1 MKTSFRSVRFLL
13 PFLWKAS
20 PQAPL
25 RIFLS
30 LICLVMSKL
39 MLLSVPFFYRAL
51 VNQFETGH
59 ATPTGLIPILLGYG
73 GARFLSTVFSESR
86 DALFIPVEQRAIRQ
100 LTKDVFNHL
109 HTLSLRFHLDRST
122 GAITQTLE
130 RGGRAIETFFR
141 FFVFNLCP
149 TLLELV
155 LVITIIGFF
164 YHLIFSLIL
173 LATLLGYIY
182 VTYKISQWRLPMMQ
196 SLIGASNAGGAR
208 AVDSLINYA
217 TVKYF
222 SNEKVEGNRYD
233 EFLKIYQKR
242 AELNKYSLCGLNLA
256 QAFVLALGTIIISS
270 LASFEILSGKMT
282 VGDFVLIST
291 FLLQVYIPLHILGFS
306 IRETKQALTDMD
318 GLFNLLHT
326 PQDIKDAPGAS
337 LLKVS
342 EGAIEFRN
350 VTFGYHA
357 ERPILNNISFKL
369 SPRQTIAIVGPSGAG
384 KSTLVS
390 LLFRFF
396 DPDTG
401 SILIDGQD
409 IRTVTQS
416 SLREAIAIV
425 PQDTPLFNDSIFYN
439 IAYGNLEA
447 SSEEIYE
454 AARHAEVESF
464 IKQLPE
470 KYDTIVGERGLKISG
485 GEKQRLALARAFLKK
500 PPIFV
505 FDEATSSL
513 DTQTE
518 QSIQDNLKTLSR
530 GHTTL
535 IVAHRL
541 STITDADSILVMEK
555 GSIKEVGTHKTL
567 LEQGGFYANLW
578 TKQLKEDPS

>member
-1 MKTSFRSVRFLL
+1 
-13 PFLWKAS
+13 
-20 PQAPL
+20 
-25 RIFLS
+25 
-30 LICLVMSKL
+30 
-39 MLLSVPFFYRAL
+39 
-51 VNQFETGH
+51 
-59 ATPTGLIPILLGYG
+59 
-73 GARFLSTVFSESR
+73 
-86 DALFIPVEQRAIRQ
+86 
-100 LTKDVFNHL
+100 
-109 HTLSLRFHLDRST
+109 
-122 GAITQTLE
+122 
-130 RGGRAIETFFR
+130 
-141 FFVFNLCP
+141 
-149 TLLELV
+149 
-155 LVITIIGFF
+155 
-164 YHLIFSLIL
+164 
-173 LATLLGYIY
+173 
-182 VTYKISQWRLPMMQ
+182 
-196 SLIGASNAGGAR
+196 
-208 AVDSLINYA
+208 
-217 TVKYF
+217 
-222 SNEKVEGNRYD
+222 
-233 EFLKIYQKR
+233 
-242 AELNKYSLCGLNLA
+242 
-256 QAFVLALGTIIISS
+256 
-270 LASFEILSGKMT
+270 
-282 VGDFVLIST
+282 
-291 FLLQVYIPLHILGFS
+291 
-306 IRETKQALTDMD
+306 
-318 GLFNLLHT
+318 
-326 PQDIKDAPGAS
+326 
-337 LLKVS
+337 
-342 EGAIEFRN
+342 